1 MAKLNVILRDAGGN
15 SKSGYRVVIKDS
27 GGQIVAD
34 TNELTIIDNG
44 DGTYVTS
51 TDVDPG
57 TYDVYYSPTGSG
69 TLAPVPGY
77 ESFPFGGAITGTIPI
92 ENGGTGADNITD
104 AQTNLGVLI
113 GTNVQAYSANLKDL
127 DDSIALLGV
136 SNGVAVYDGA
146 TETMSFIDIATGQ
159 AKLGLAK
166 GSEVQEYSSV
176 LQSLADLATPAG
188 DVFPYMSNDHK
199 FYNATSSSIRTKMG
213 LGSVATVNIVP
224 IEKGGTNASDFDT
237 ASINLKLQKGVD
249 IQVYSTLLD
258 DVSNLVLADPASYEF
273 LMISDT
279 GIEKKKAVDVLPL
292 FSLGTVIEKDFTTT
306 GETLK
311 VPVFTSEGMRFPIY
325 TRTAP
330 TPSSSNVGLVYFKR
344 TGTFASGGKFG
355 MYCVSYNSNLL
366 GYTYETKTIFETTW

>member
-1 MAKLNVILRDAGGN
+1 MAKLNVILRDTGGN

-57 TYDVYYSPTGSG
+57 TYDVYYSSTGSG
-69 TLAPVPGY
+69 ALAPVPGY
-77 ESFPFGGAITGTIPI
+77 ESFSFGGAITGTISI
-92 ENGGTGADNITD
+92 ENGGTGADNIID
-104 AQTNLGVLI
+104 AQANLGVLI
-113 GTNVQAYSANLKDL
+113 GTNVQAYSSNLKNL

-146 TETMSFIDIATGQ
+146 TETISFTDVATGQ
-159 AKLGLAK
+159 AKLGLTK
-166 GSEVQEYSSV
+166 GSEVQGYSSV
-176 LQSLADLATPAG
+176 LQSLSDLATPAG

-213 LGSVATVNIVP
+213 LGSVATVNLVP
-224 IEKGGTNASDFDT
+224 IENGGTNASN
-237 ASINLKLQKGVD
+237 AANARINLELEKGVD
-249 IQVYSTLLD
+249 VQGYSTLLD
-258 DVSNLVLADPASYEF
+258 DVSRLNVADPGGYEF

-279 GIEKKKAVDVLPL
+279 GIEKQKVSNVLPL
-292 FSLGTVIEKDFTTT
+292 FELGTVIAKDFTET
-306 GETLK
+306 GEVLK
-311 VPVFTSEGMRFPIY
+311 VPVFTSQGMRFPIY
-325 TRTAP
+325 TGAAP

-344 TGTFASGGKFG
+344 TGTFATGGKFG